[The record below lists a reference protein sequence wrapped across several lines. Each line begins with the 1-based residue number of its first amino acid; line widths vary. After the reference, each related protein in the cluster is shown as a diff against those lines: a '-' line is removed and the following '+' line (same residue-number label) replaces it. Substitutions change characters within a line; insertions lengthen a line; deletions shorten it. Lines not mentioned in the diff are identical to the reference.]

1 MAGEYPQFIDRSMFT
16 LFDAILLLLLERAVA
31 KTHTRQH
38 WQHITRLNPARLLRF
53 DVWAANC
60 LQRW

>member
-1 MAGEYPQFIDRSMFT
+1 MAGEYPQFIYRSMFT

-53 DVWAANC
+53 DV
-60 LQRW
+60 